1 MMTTMRLNVDQWH
14 NGIDSFEVTSRE
26 MERER
31 WIERGNDMQRDKMEV
46 LAKEFGFK
54 PFSNLEAISLK
65 NSELSSDS
73 TMN

>member
-1 MMTTMRLNVDQWH
+1 
-14 NGIDSFEVTSRE
+14 
-26 MERER
+26 
-31 WIERGNDMQRDKMEV
+31 MQRDKMEV

-54 PFSNLEAISLK
+54 PFSHLEAISLK